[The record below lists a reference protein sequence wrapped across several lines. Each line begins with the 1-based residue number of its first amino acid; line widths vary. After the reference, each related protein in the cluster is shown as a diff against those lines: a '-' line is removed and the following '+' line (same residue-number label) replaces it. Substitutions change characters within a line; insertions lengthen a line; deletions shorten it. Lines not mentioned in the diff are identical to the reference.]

1 MIAYLDRLLDALA
14 VRDAAEAERLLAHP
28 LARVLTE
35 AARDEVVAVVT
46 GRADALAAPLRLMQL
61 RYQTAQLL
69 LEAPEASMTALIE
82 TPVAEPDAP
91 AMRVSAPTP
100 ARARRAQM
108 ELALS
113 A

>member
-35 AARDEVVAVVT
+35 AARDEVVAVAT
-46 GRADALAAPLRLMQL
+46 GRADALAAPLRLLQL
-61 RYQTAQLL
+61 RHQTAQLL
-69 LEAPEASMTALIE
+69 LEAPAA
-82 TPVAEPDAP
+82 PPAP
-91 AMRVSAPTP
+91 AMRVSAPVTPP